1 MIPTLVSIHHH
12 ELNGRQFLH
21 GDEIVPGL
29 LTGELLDWWIDKRWC
44 REMPERRSLHR
55 LFHPFSGCEE
65 RQELTERELTSYTL
79 PS

>member
-12 ELNGRQFLH
+12 ELNGVQLIH

-79 PS
+79 PA

>member
-12 ELNGRQFLH
+12 QLNGRQIIH
-21 GDEIVPGL
+21 GDEIPPGL

-44 REMPERRSLHR
+44 REMPERRSLYR
-55 LFHPFSGCEE
+55 LFAPFSGCEE
-65 RQELTERELTSYTL
+65 RQELTESELTSYTL